1 MPAQEAEHG
10 RYLFMEACPLLQGSS
25 VTVVAPGPQ
34 TSEQMTIAGRPCQF
48 PFFYKGQVRNACV
61 PYSSADSSAFCM
73 DVDGH
78 FAMCSPNPVSAY
90 STFQSWLDQWAGKGA
105 LQTAVSPH
113 VDWAEVMALHCS
125 PAGIAMEAPIV
136 QAPMR
141 NRSQDCFAG

>member
-1 MPAQEAEHG
+1 M
-10 RYLFMEACPLLQGSS
+10 F
-25 VTVVAPGPQ
+25 
-34 TSEQMTIAGRPCQF
+34 EQMTIAGRPCQF

-61 PYSSADSSAFCM
+61 PYSAADSSAFCM

-113 VDWAEVMALHCS
+113 AAQLAPCIGPSSATDRLHHSRRQPLWPKAFSPLQIFTLAGPGWLASS
-125 PAGIAMEAPIV
+125 PADPGEHPACA
-136 QAPMR
+136 A
-141 NRSQDCFAG
+141 